1 MFVNTILSR
10 LGRNLPFALKRK
22 KTTKHLVFFHI
33 PRTGGSSIWHAL
45 AEIASLHQIPVIDL
59 YHDALVKFSNSSKT
73 VEAVSDIQKYLR
85 KRPCLI
91 HHHTDI
97 KIQNYFDDP
106 PNYATIV
113 RDPFDRFL
121 SDIIHLS
128 THLRSNPDTRAV
140 VGGDEEITRVISDAS
155 IDINEVIYIC
165 SRSDYY
171 QNYFRN
177 WFGKLLLGRNGYGG
191 DEQIKDIYD
200 PRFPAHVRDTF
211 QNISC
216 FTNLNKALSDI
227 VTAFRFPQ
235 YQKSLGFINKTSK
248 GNVLENIRYNFV
260 SHFEKDYAFLA
271 EIGFSY
277 KK

>member
-1 MFVNTILSR
+1 MFLKSLYSSLNINIR
-10 LGRNLPFALKRK
+10 LK
-22 KTTKHLVFFHI
+22 KQQNIAKHLVFYHI

-45 AEIASLHQIPVIDL
+45 VEIATLQKIPVIDL
-59 YHDALVKFSNSSKT
+59 YHDALVKYSNSSKT
-73 VEAVSDIQKYLR
+73 LEAIGDIQKFLR
-85 KRPCLI
+85 NRICLI

-97 KIQNYFDDP
+97 KIQNYFDVTP
-106 PNYATIV
+106 HYATIV

-128 THLRSNPDTRAV
+128 THLRSSPDTRAV
-140 VGGDEEITRVISDAS
+140 VGGDKELTRVISDAS
-155 IDINEVIYIC
+155 IDINEVINVC

-177 WFGKLLLGRNGYGG
+177 WFGNLLLGRNGFGG
-191 DEQIKDIYD
+191 DEHIKDMYD
-200 PRFPAHVRDTF
+200 PRFPSYVRDTF

-216 FTNLNKALSDI
+216 FTDLDKALSNI
-227 VTAFRFPQ
+227 VTVFRFPN
-235 YQKSLGFINKTSK
+235 YQNSLRFINKTSK
-248 GNVLENIRYNFV
+248 GNVLEDIRNKHV
-260 SHFEKDYAFLA
+260 SNFEKDYAFLA